1 MGKKQEEYFGQS
13 TLHTYRQKSAQPY
26 AAIVVCSSK
35 YRIKF
40 PILLAY
46 ACSRV

>member
-1 MGKKQEEYFGQS
+1 MGKKQKKHFGQS
-13 TLHTYRQKSAQPY
+13 TLHPDRQKSAQPY
-26 AAIVVCSSK
+26 AAIVVCPSK
-35 YRIKF
+35 LRIKF